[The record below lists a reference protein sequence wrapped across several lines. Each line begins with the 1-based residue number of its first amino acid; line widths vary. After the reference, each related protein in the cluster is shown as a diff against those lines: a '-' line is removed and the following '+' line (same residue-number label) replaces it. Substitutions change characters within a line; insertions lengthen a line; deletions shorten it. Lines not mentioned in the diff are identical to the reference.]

1 MRRPVCGSC
10 ERLGR
15 LCVYPIRQK
24 QSGSRGRI
32 RRNLQNK
39 SSRDTQRVTSD
50 LGEDI
55 ADQRQS
61 GYTSKLLPAIAL
73 YQFHWRRKDD
83 IQNDAANEFRFIEQI
98 SSAMEPINP
107 QQTRESF
114 QTVTQSQPIQIN
126 FDHYNPSINQFQSQ
140 DRFISGDPLSFDV
153 VESDDDDS
161 WGIPA
166 SIAYELWVYRLLS
179 QVSIKWQLVIG

>member
-1 MRRPVCGSC
+1 
-10 ERLGR
+10 
-15 LCVYPIRQK
+15 
-24 QSGSRGRI
+24 
-32 RRNLQNK
+32 
-39 SSRDTQRVTSD
+39 
-50 LGEDI
+50 
-55 ADQRQS
+55 
-61 GYTSKLLPAIAL
+61 
-73 YQFHWRRKDD
+73 
-83 IQNDAANEFRFIEQI
+83 
-98 SSAMEPINP
+98 MEPINP

-166 SIAYELWVYRLLS
+166 SIAYEL
-179 QVSIKWQLVIG
+179 